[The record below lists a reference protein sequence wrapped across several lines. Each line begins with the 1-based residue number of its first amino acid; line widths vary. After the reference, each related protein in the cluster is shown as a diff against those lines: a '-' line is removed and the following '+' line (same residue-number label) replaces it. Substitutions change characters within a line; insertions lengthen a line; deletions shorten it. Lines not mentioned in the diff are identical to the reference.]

1 MSWHVATNKRSVL
14 LNVVSK
20 KTAGKLLLLKIEEG
34 V

>member
-1 MSWHVATNKRSVL
+1 MLWHVVTNKRSAL

-20 KTAGKLLLLKIEEG
+20 KTTEKLLLLKIEEE